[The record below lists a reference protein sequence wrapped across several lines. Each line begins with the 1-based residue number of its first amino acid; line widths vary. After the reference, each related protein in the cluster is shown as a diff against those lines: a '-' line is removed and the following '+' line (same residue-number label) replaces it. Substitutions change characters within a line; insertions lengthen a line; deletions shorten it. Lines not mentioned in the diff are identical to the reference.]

1 MLLSSINVS
10 VEKDLKDDVDLND
23 RKENNETTVT
33 SIKINDVVF
42 KNRTDKLRESVSE
55 RSFYL
60 LK

>member
-1 MLLSSINVS
+1 MLLSSIDVS
-10 VEKDLKDDVDLND
+10 VEKDLKDDVNLND
-23 RKENNETTVT
+23 HKENNETTVT
-33 SIKINDVVF
+33 SIKINDVAF

>member
-33 SIKINDVVF
+33 SIKINDVEF